1 MLGSDA
7 FIKRNGFRKSLFVF
21 LTFVGLLLILT
32 VTLINNGTHR
42 TGFTSAV
49 SVNVDQSINSKE
61 TRERALP
68 EHFEKIDQNNQMHKI
83 LNLAEKI
90 LDGDN
95 KNFSLHE
102 NIKELKKTKNELIS
116 IKRELDI
123 KRIDLQNIESD
134 LKSKKDKLKD
144 TENNLKDME
153 KKLIDNQHELNLS
166 SKKLSDIK
174 ETNKNE
180 LENTLPVCGDEKLGK
195 KFLKKP
201 LCWSLF

>member
-83 LNLAEKI
+83 LNLAEEI

-102 NIKELKKTKNELIS
+102 NIKELKKTKNE
-116 IKRELDI
+116 
-123 KRIDLQNIESD
+123 

-195 KFLKKP
+195 NFLKKP